1 MSVSPFLDSI
11 MGVSEGGSQGA
22 QILASMKG
30 AGIET
35 GGYAP
40 WILGGS
46 IATNTLGRF
55 LSTAADRKYEQQ
67 NYRLGDQQLQIGAL
81 NIEAEKRRAEEE
93 RKAERKKK
101 KLQTVMSGIFGEYS
115 RLKGGK

>member
-1 MSVSPFLDSI
+1 MSVSPFLDSV

-35 GGYAP
+35 GKYAP

-55 LSTAADRKYEQQ
+55 LSTEADRKYERQ
-67 NYRLGDQQLQIGAL
+67 NYRLGDQQLQMGAL
-81 NIEAEKRRAEEE
+81 NIEAEQRRAEQE
-93 RKAERKKK
+93 RQAERKKK
-101 KLQTVMSGIFGEYS
+101 ALQSIMSGIFSEYTKM
-115 RLKGGK
+115 KGGK